1 MSFCTAINCMD
12 GRVQLPVIAY
22 LQERFGVE
30 YVDAVTEPGPVGIL
44 SSQPDSAAA
53 QSIFRRVDV
62 SIRAHQSRGIA
73 VVAHHDCAGNPV
85 PEEQQKKQ
93 LQASVRLLADRY
105 PNMEVIALWLG
116 DTWSV
121 Q

>member
-12 GRVQLPVIAY
+12 GRTQLPVIGY

-44 SSQPDSAAA
+44 SSQPDSDAA
-53 QSIFRRVDV
+53 QSIYRRVDI
-62 SIRAHQSRGIA
+62 SINAHQSVGIA

-85 PEEQQKKQ
+85 PEEEQKKQ
-93 LQASVRLLADRY
+93 LQASVRVLADRY
-105 PNMEVIALWLG
+105 PQMEVIALWVG
-116 DTWSV
+116 DTWTV
-121 Q
+121 E